1 MRSSSNSEE
10 VSSEEV
16 RYTGRVKWFN
26 IKHGYGFITPVGR
39 SVDIVSDVFVH
50 HTSITVGS
58 EQYTY
63 LVEGEYVEYSL
74 DYNVKSENDSHQYHA
89 SDVTGIARGSLMC
102 ETRFAGSREN
112 PKTRREPQDSS
123 KTLRRPPRLSSRDPV
138 DSPKTPRAPR
148 NVDADGFELPRQK
161 RLTRQ
166 SSAR

>member
-10 VSSEEV
+10 TSCETS

-26 IKHGYGFITPVGR
+26 VKHGYGFITPVGN
-39 SVDIVSDVFVH
+39 SSITTDVFVH

-63 LVEGEYVEYSL
+63 LVEGEYVEYCL
-74 DYNVKSENDSHQYHA
+74 DYNVKTENDSHQYHA
-89 SDVTGIARGSLMC
+89 ADVTGIARGSLMC
-102 ETRFAGSREN
+102 ETRFAGSRDN
-112 PKTRREPQDSS
+112 PKSRSREVPDSA
-123 KTLRRPPRLSSRDPV
+123 KTPRRPSRLTSRDAV

-148 NVDADGFELPRQK
+148 NADSDGFELPRQK